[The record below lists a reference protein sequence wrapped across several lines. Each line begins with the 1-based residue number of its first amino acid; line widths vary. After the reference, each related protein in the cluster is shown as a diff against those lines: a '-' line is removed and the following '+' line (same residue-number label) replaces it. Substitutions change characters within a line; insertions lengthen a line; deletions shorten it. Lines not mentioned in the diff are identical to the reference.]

1 MKNQQSHGLFRLFV
15 MLENIRGLPTANI
28 GASSV
33 LGVRLKGLDDRPDQ
47 ELISSI
53 MACRVPVDS
62 VALGLHDR
70 PFRVTRPLSIQF
82 RRVAGA

>member
-1 MKNQQSHGLFRLFV
+1 MVRLLV
-15 MLENIRGLPTANI
+15 MMENIRGSPTVNI
-28 GASSV
+28 RASSV
-33 LGVRLKGLDDRPDQ
+33 LGVRLEGRVDRPDQ

-70 PFRVTRPLSIQF
+70 PFRVTRPLGFQF
-82 RRVAGA
+82 GRVAGA